1 MPYIIVPST
10 KDGVDGFRVRKKD
23 RDPKTGKFRYF
34 SKHPLPIEV
43 AKKQVIA
50 LRISEHTNKKN

>member
-23 RDPKTGKFRYF
+23 RDPKTGKFHYF
-34 SKHPLPIEV
+34 SKHPLPLDV
-43 AKKQVIA
+43 AKRQVTA
-50 LRISEHTNKKN
+50 LHISDNTKRKK